1 MSRTMDDYV
10 LSMTFDNRQFERNV
24 QTSID
29 TVGELKRSLDMTGA
43 AKGLENV
50 GTAAKKLDLSPI
62 GDAVG
67 KVGLRFSA
75 LYAMADMEFRRIY
88 NSARTY
94 ATRIVSAFTIDP
106 VKTGLSEYETQ
117 IGAVQ
122 TILANTESKGTNLND
137 VNRAL
142 DELNTYADKT
152 IYNFTEMTRNIG
164 TFTAAGVDL
173 DTSVGAIKGIANLA
187 AVSGS
192 TSQQASTAMYQL
204 SQALASGT
212 IRLMDW
218 NSVVNAGM
226 GGEVFQNALKETAR
240 VHGVA
245 IDEIIEKNGSFR
257 ESLSDGWLT
266 SEILTDTLAKFTG
279 DLSEAQLRQQGYT
292 EDQIKE
298 IIKLGQ
304 TANDAATKVKT
315 FTQLMDT
322 LKEALQSGWAQTWK
336 LIIGD
341 FEDAKSLWTGV
352 SDTLGGFINDF
363 SESRNNLL
371 SGSLTS
377 NWDQLISKIGDAGVE
392 SSDFAEALKA
402 AAISQ
407 DVDIYKIIEDYGS
420 LENAFRAGAISSE
433 TVTKAL
439 NQFSD
444 TTKFTA
450 VDAKKLG
457 EVVDQVMNGGFAN
470 GYEAI
475 QKLSEEGYEVSKVQ
489 SLVNKVLTKGVN
501 TIDDLSD
508 AKLKDN
514 GYTEEEINLIRQLTT
529 SAQEAGMSLGDFMKT
544 LGAPS
549 GRELLIESAKNI
561 FHGLLD
567 VLRPIKKAFS
577 EIFPPMTADRLYNL
591 IEGFRDLT
599 SRFKLSEDSSGKLQS
614 IFRGLFAVVDIGV
627 TLFKEI
633 VIGAGKLLGVFSDVG
648 GSIFDGAASLGDW
661 LVGVRDSIKE
671 NNVFGETID
680 KIVGAVAFVKD
691 GLTKAA
697 TAIKDFFAKIGSKFN
712 ISGFSLLSGLVERVK
727 ARAED
732 ASTAFTAI
740 RDGAVDAFTGVYNAI
755 EKSGILKVFD
765 ILWQGAKKIGSFVT
779 KAFGAL
785 GKAISDEFGNPSFE
799 GFLDLINS
807 GALTAIAVGIAKFV
821 GSFSGASGEF
831 KNFFKDLGTGFIGII
846 DEAKGCFTAL
856 QQSIKADV
864 LKKIA
869 VAIAI
874 LTASLVVLSLI
885 DSAKLAASLT
895 VISGLFI
902 DLMMVMKLFG
912 GNDLKFDGAT
922 KAIGMMLAISTAVL
936 IMSFALANIARLGFK
951 EMMTGLAGIVGM
963 TGVVLMA
970 ANNLGKNASTGN
982 LVKTMGQIILFSV
995 GIKILAA
1002 AVEDL
1007 GGMNLESLG
1016 KGLLGVG
1023 TLMAGVVAFIKLSNG
1038 AKLDPWTAVGIIAVG
1053 GAIRV
1058 LASSVKA
1065 MGDMSWGSLARGLL
1079 GVGLALAA
1087 VASAAHIMPQN
1098 ITEVGF
1104 GVLIMSS
1111 ALVVI
1116 AHAISMLGKQSWE
1129 SLAKGLLAIVG
1140 TVGMLAIALNAMKG
1154 TLAGAGAMIIAAGA
1168 LAILTPVLMS
1178 LGNMSWESIAKG
1190 LVAIAGAFVVLGVA
1204 GAVLGGLVPAI
1215 IGLSSAFTL
1224 IGTGVLLF
1232 GGGMILAGVGLTAL
1246 ATGLGA
1252 LIAVLAGGTSV
1263 IVTAIA
1269 SIAETLAGLIPLMAT
1284 KFAEGLVA
1292 FCGVI
1297 QNGAPTIA
1305 AAIKAV
1311 VLELVD
1317 VFVECVPAFANGF
1330 LQLIVG
1336 LLDALVQY
1344 TPQIVDGLFD
1354 FILALIGGITARIP
1368 ELVQAGVEFVMAF
1381 FQGVVDA
1388 LKGIDV
1394 NVLLQGIAG
1403 VGLITA
1409 LVGALGLVAGLV
1421 PAAMLGVLGV
1431 GLVIAELALVLA
1443 AVGKLSEIPGLEE
1456 LIGQGSG
1463 LLASIGSA
1471 LGSFVGGIVGGIASG
1486 MTSVLPQIGQDLSD
1500 FMKNASPFFEGLALV
1515 NTAAIDSVG
1524 SLAKMIL
1531 ILTAADILD
1540 GLTSWFTGGSSLVT
1554 FGKDLAE
1561 FGPEFVKYCDA
1572 VKNITPDTVQASANA
1587 ALILAEMASKLP
1599 NQGGVVGWFAGENS
1613 LSVFGKELAEFGPY
1627 LAEYANS
1634 VKNVNPSVVTASASA
1649 AKVLSEMANNLPNQG
1664 GVVSWFTG
1672 DNTLSKFGKNL
1683 VKFGEYLADY
1693 ADELVGVN
1701 VSAIS
1706 ASAAA
1711 LQSLVTTAKT
1721 ASDTDFDGLGS
1732 FGKALKSL
1740 AESGIDDFI
1749 DVFDDNHDAIDGVGK
1764 NMIST
1769 FIMGAKGML
1778 MSCTTAFTS
1787 IVASCVMTLRN
1798 GKDSFASAAQYL
1810 VQGFANGISANT
1822 YMAAAKAKAMAAA
1835 AAAAAKA
1842 ELDEHSP
1849 SKVGYSIGNFFGI
1862 AFVNALDDMGDKA
1875 YKAGANIATLAKGG
1889 LTLAADGVTD
1899 ALSGDLNPVI
1909 TPIVDLSNVKTGLAA
1924 IDGMFN
1930 ASPSVGTMSNLSAI
1944 NSSMNNQNG
1953 TSDDI
1958 VSAIEDLGRRIADV
1972 TGDTYNFNGITYSEG
1987 SDVATALQTLVRA
2000 AKMERRI

>member
-1 MSRTMDDYV
+1 MSRTIDERV
-10 LSMTFDNRQFERNV
+10 VSMQFDNRQFERNV

-50 GTAAKKLDLSPI
+50 GTAAKKLDLSQL
-62 GDAVG
+62 GDAAG
-67 KVGLRFSA
+67 KVGLKFSA
-75 LYAMADMEFRRIY
+75 LYTMADQAFRNIY
-88 NSARTY
+88 NSATSY
-94 ATRIVSAFTIDP
+94 AKRIVSAFTIDP

-226 GGEVFQNALKETAR
+226 GGEVFQNALKETAK

-257 ESLSDGWLT
+257 ESLSEGWLT

-292 EDQIKE
+292 EDQIDE

-322 LKEALQSGWAQTWK
+322 LKEAMQSGWSQTWK

-377 NWDQLISKIGDAGVE
+377 NWDQLISKISDAGIE

-407 DVDIYKIIEDYGS
+407 DVDIYKIIEEYGS

-457 EVVDQVMNGGFAN
+457 EVVDQVMNGSFAN
-470 GYEAI
+470 GHEAI

-567 VLRPIKKAFS
+567 VLRPIKEAFS

-599 SRFKLSEDSSGKLQS
+599 SRFKLSEDSSGKLKS
-614 IFRGLFAVVDIGV
+614 IFRGLFAVIDIGV

-648 GSIFDGAASLGDW
+648 GSIFDSSASLGEW

-671 NNVFGETID
+671 NNVFGKTID

-697 TAIKDFFAKIGSKFN
+697 IAIKDFFAKIGSKFN
-712 ISGFSLLSGLVERVK
+712 ISGFPLLSGLLERIK
-727 ARAED
+727 ARAE
-732 ASTAFTAI
+732 TAGSAFAAI
-740 RDGAVDAFTGVYNAI
+740 RDGVVDTFAGIRNSI
-755 EKSGILKVFD
+755 EDSGILKVFD
-765 ILWQGAKKIGSFVT
+765 ILWRGAKNISSIVM

-785 GKAISDEFGNPSFE
+785 GKVISDEFGSPNFNSI
-799 GFLDLINS
+799 LDLINS
-807 GALTAIAVGIAKFV
+807 GAITAIAVGIAKFV
-821 GSFSGASGEF
+821 GSFSSASGEF
-831 KNFFKDLGTGFIGII
+831 KNFFKDLGKGFLGII

-856 QQSIKADV
+856 QQSVKADV

-869 VAIAI
+869 IAIAI

-885 DSAKLAASLT
+885 DSGKLAASFT
-895 VISGLFI
+895 VITGLFA
-902 DLMMVMKLFG
+902 DLMMSMKMFG
-912 GNDLKFDGAT
+912 GKDLKFDGVT
-922 KAIGMMLAISTAVL
+922 KAVSMMIGISTAVL
-936 IMSFALANIARLGFK
+936 IMSFALANVARLGFK
-951 EMMTGLAGIVGM
+951 EMVTGLVGVIGM

-970 ANNLGKNASTGN
+970 ANSLSKIGSTKNVTKMASQ
-982 LVKTMGQIILFSV
+982 MILF
-995 GIKILAA
+995 GFAIKVLAS

-1007 GGMNLESLG
+1007 GGMDIESLG
-1016 KGLLGVG
+1016 KGLIGVG
-1023 TLMAGVVAFIKLSNG
+1023 TLMAGVVGFIKLSNG
-1038 AKLDPWTAVGIIAVG
+1038 AKLKTSTAVAIIAVG
-1053 GAIRV
+1053 AAVNI
-1058 LASSVKA
+1058 LASAVKA
-1065 MGDMSWGSLARGLL
+1065 MGDMSWGSLAKGLL

-1087 VASAAHIMPQN
+1087 VAGAAHIMPKN
-1098 ITEVGF
+1098 MASVGI
-1104 GVLIMSS
+1104 GLLIMSS

-1116 AHAISMLGKQSWE
+1116 ANAISMLGKQSWE
-1129 SLAKGLLAIVG
+1129 SLAKGLLAIIG
-1140 TVGMLAIALNAMKG
+1140 AVGMLAIMLHAMKG
-1154 TLAGAGAMIIAAGA
+1154 AGSGAAVMILAAGA
-1168 LAILTPVLMS
+1168 LAILTPALVS
-1178 LGNMSWESIAKG
+1178 LGKMSWEGIAKG
-1190 LVAIAGAFVVLGVA
+1190 LAAIAGAFVILGVA
-1204 GAVLGGLVPAI
+1204 GVALRTLVPTIVRLA
-1215 IGLSSAFTL
+1215 GAFAL
-1224 IGTGVLLF
+1224 IGMGALMF
-1232 GGGMILAGVGLTAL
+1232 GAGMALVGVGFTAI
-1246 ATGLGA
+1246 ATGLGV
-1252 LIAVLAGGTSV
+1252 LVGVLAGGTSV
-1263 IVTAIA
+1263 ITTAIV
-1269 SIAETLAGLIPLMAT
+1269 SIIENVANLIPLIIT
-1284 KFAEGLVA
+1284 KLGEGVISL
-1292 FCGVI
+1292 CSII
-1297 QNGAPTIA
+1297 QNGAPIIA
-1305 AAIKAV
+1305 GALKAV
-1311 VLELVD
+1311 ILESIK
-1317 VFVECVPAFANGF
+1317 VFVECVPAFADGV
-1330 LQLIVG
+1330 LKLVVG

-1354 FILALIGGITARIP
+1354 FIILLIQGITARIP
-1368 ELVQAGVEFVMAF
+1368 ELVQAGVELIMAF

-1409 LVGALGLVAGLV
+1409 LVGALGLVAGLI
-1421 PAAMLGVLGV
+1421 PGAMLGVLGV

-1443 AVGKLSEIPGLEE
+1443 AIGKLSEIPGLEE

-1463 LLASIGSA
+1463 LLSAIGGA

-1486 MTSVLPQIGQDLSD
+1486 MTSVLPQIGQDLAD

-1627 LAEYANS
+1627 LAKYANN

-1649 AKVLSEMANNLPNQG
+1649 AKVLSEIANNLPNQG

-1749 DVFDDNHDAIDGVGK
+1749 DVFDDNHDAIGGVGK

-1769 FIMGAKGML
+1769 FLMGAKGML

-1849 SKVGYSIGNFFGI
+1849 SKVGYSIGNFFGV

-1899 ALSGDLNPVI
+1899 ALSGDSNPVI

-1953 TSDDI
+1953 TGDDI

-1972 TGDTYNFNGITYSEG
+1972 TGDTYNFNGFTYSEG